1 MSSVLVTGATGQLAQ
16 QLRAMGKEREGW
28 HFYSRAEWDV
38 ASYDAGMRIVE
49 TEKPSVVV
57 NCGAY
62 TAVDRAEQDAEAAYR
77 ANAEGPR
84 ALRRVADA
92 TGVSVLHVST
102 DYVAGDGR
110 NAPLR
115 EVDTVAPR
123 GIYAQSKRA
132 GEVALLDSPRAIV
145 LRTGWLYSAYGKN
158 FFLTMA
164 RRALEG
170 ADSRVVSD
178 QVGAPTWAGF
188 LAEAIAKIVESGEWH
203 AGLYHCSCAGVASWY
218 DFAHAIYNA
227 LGSTGRVTPIASAEY
242 PQLAPRPPYSVL
254 QCQKIQKSYG
264 ISIPHWHD
272 ALSACIEEF
281 QNRQKTTTLE

>member
-1 MSSVLVTGATGQLAQ
+1 MSKVVVTGATGQLAQ
-16 QLRAMGKEREGW
+16 QLRAMGAERRGW
-28 HFYSRAEWDV
+28 KFFSRAEWDV
-38 ASYDAGMRIVE
+38 ASFDAGMRIVE
-49 TEKPSVVV
+49 TEKPSIIV
-57 NCGAY
+57 NCAAY

-92 TGVSVLHVST
+92 TGVSVLHIST

-110 NAPLR
+110 STPLR
-115 EVDTVAPR
+115 EIDTVAPR

-132 GEVALLDSPRAIV
+132 GEEALLDSPRAIV

-170 ADSRVVSD
+170 ADSRVVCD
-178 QVGAPTWAGF
+178 QVGTPTWAGF
-188 LAEAIAKIVESGEWH
+188 LAESIAKIVESNEWQS
-203 AGLYHCSCAGVASWY
+203 GLYHCSCAGVASWY
-218 DFAHAIYNA
+218 DFAYAIYSA
-227 LGSTGRVTPIASAEY
+227 LGSARRVAPIASAEY

-254 QCQKIQKSYG
+254 QCQKIQRCYG
-264 ISIPHWHD
+264 INIPHWHD
-272 ALSACIEEF
+272 ALCACIKEF
-281 QNRQKTTTLE
+281 